1 MDKYRR
7 ELEKL
12 KSEAGFASFELVDG
26 TRYRLP
32 SNDRLAIAKFA
43 HSMECARADYSREPR
58 PEPLEIYK
66 VTCKAKDREAVVR
79 MFFPTW
85 SPDARQHPFC
95 PYNLWTLVEEGRL
108 EDIPFAPSTKEQ
120 DVTPIPYATEPAHA

>member
-12 KSEAGFASFELVDG
+12 KSEAGFASFELGNG

-32 SNDRLAIAKFA
+32 PKGRLAIAKFA
-43 HSMECARADYSREPR
+43 HSAECVRADYSREPR
-58 PEPLEIYK
+58 PGPIEIYSAM
-66 VTCKAKDREAVVR
+66 CKAKDREAVVR
-79 MFFPTW
+79 MLFPAW

-95 PYNLWTLVEEGRL
+95 PYNLRTLVKEGRL
-108 EDIPFAPSTKEQ
+108 EHQNFTDSVETE
-120 DVTPIPYATEPAHA
+120 PIPPVTEMADA

>member
-12 KSEAGFASFELVDG
+12 KSEAGFASFELVNG

-32 SNDRLAIAKFA
+32 PNDRLAIAKFA
-43 HSMECARADYSREPR
+43 HSVECARADYSREPR
-58 PEPLEIYK
+58 PEAIQIYK
-66 VTCKAKDREAVVR
+66 AICKAKNREPVVR
-79 MFFPTW
+79 MLFPAW
-85 SPDARQHPFC
+85 SPDARQHQFC

-108 EDIPFAPSTKEQ
+108 EHQNFTDSEETE
-120 DVTPIPYATEPAHA
+120 PIPPVTEMADA